1 LSGKRG
7 ESSIAPSPITVYNNR
22 ANARSAKG
30 DYEGALA
37 DYDQALALNPRYA
50 EVYANRG
57 VLRLWLKKTS
67 EAEADFARCVALD
80 PDMKSSL
87 EQRINQLQAQFPI
100 QTRR

>member
-1 LSGKRG
+1 LSPRLA
-7 ESSIAPSPITVYNNR
+7 ENYNNR
-22 ANARSAKG
+22 ANARYAKG

-37 DYDQALALNPRYA
+37 DYNHALALNPRSA
-50 EVYANRG
+50 EFFANRG
-57 VLRLWLKKTS
+57 MLWLRLKKTS